1 MASAGKGTRGAL
13 NLLKN
18 LPRVGLNNIKPLPG
32 AFFKA
37 PRRMGGGKSKRK
49 CGRGHKGQ
57 GQRGTRPRLGFEGGN
72 TPFYLRIPKYGYYEN
87 HSRRRQYP
95 PLSLYRLQYLIDMG
109 RIDTTQPIDLAS
121 LTIGRALNINPK
133 RQHYGINLVEEGAD
147 IFQAKINIEVQYAS
161 ELAIATVERNGG
173 TITMSYYDP
182 MSLHILVDPI
192 GFFTK
197 GIPIPKRALPPED
210 LVEYYTSAESR
221 GYLADPKEIQKAR
234 LALAEKYGYKLPD
247 LSLEERFKML
257 SIRKDPR
264 QVLFG
269 LGAGWLVDMNRKTV
283 LKPTDPEL
291 LEFYKS

>member
-18 LPRVGLNNIKPLPG
+18 LPRVGLTNIKALPG
-32 AFFKA
+32 AFTKA
-37 PRRMGGGKSKRK
+37 PRRMGGKMKRK

-72 TPFYLRIPKYGYYEN
+72 TPFYLRIPKYGYYDD

-95 PLSLYRLQYLIDMG
+95 PLSLNRLQYLIDMG

-121 LTIGRALNINPK
+121 LTVSRGVSINPK

-173 TITMSYYDP
+173 TISTAYYDP
-182 MSLHILVDPI
+182 MSLLILCDPI
-192 GFFTK
+192 GYFAK

-210 LVEYYTSAESR
+210 LVEYYTSAEYR
-221 GYLADPKEIQKAR
+221 GYLSDPQEIQKAR
-234 LALAEKYGYKLPD
+234 LALADKYGYKLPD

-264 QVLFG
+264 QILFG
-269 LGAGWLVDMNRKTV
+269 LGTGWLVDMNRKTV
-283 LKPTDPEL
+283 LKPTDPDL